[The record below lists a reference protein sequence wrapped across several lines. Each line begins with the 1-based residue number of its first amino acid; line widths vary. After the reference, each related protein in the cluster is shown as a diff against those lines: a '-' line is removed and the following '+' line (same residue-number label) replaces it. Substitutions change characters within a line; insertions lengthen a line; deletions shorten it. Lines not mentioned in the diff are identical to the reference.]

1 MDNSLLI
8 NKYILSFLENSEA
21 VTEILG
27 SDEHKIFPL
36 IQPDSLTFPY
46 IVFQRSS
53 VYPQYTKDLYIGS
66 GFGWTNT
73 VNVIIKCVSNDYIE
87 SVELANPVKTVL
99 PTESIESV
107 AQSVNEIIDS
117 RPAVENIEEIAEE
130 DQTLPQVNVNLSEAV
145 AQTQFDAAEI
155 KLFDMRSVYAA
166 IAVLVVALS
175 ALGGIFITRA
185 KKMKK

>member
-53 VYPQYTKDLYIGS
+53 VYPQYTKDLYIGA

-87 SVELANPVKTVL
+87 SVELANAVRNTLEGRSYADEDIKIDPIQLSSATEYTNDVDVL
-99 PTESIESV
+99 IQDLTFEISV
-107 AQSVNEIIDS
+107 
-117 RPAVENIEEIAEE
+117 
-130 DQTLPQVNVNLSEAV
+130 T
-145 AQTQFDAAEI
+145 
-155 KLFDMRSVYAA
+155 
-166 IAVLVVALS
+166 
-175 ALGGIFITRA
+175 
-185 KKMKK
+185 